1 MIRRLCII
9 GTGLIGGS
17 LARDLKRLRAVGEV
31 VGSSRKVANLERAL
45 ALGVIDRFDP
55 DPAAAARSA
64 DMIVLAVPLGAMA
77 SVLERLRAAG
87 GIDEG
92 AVITDVGSAKSCVME
107 AANAA
112 LSPRLLAR
120 FVPAHP
126 IAGTEH
132 SGVESS
138 IEGLF
143 ERRRV
148 ILTPVAATDPDAQSQ
163 VRAMWERVGAE
174 VIEMDLE
181 RHDEILAL
189 TSHLPHLLAYT
200 LVDALGRHPDHAE
213 IFRYCA
219 GGFYDFTR
227 IASSDPQMWHDICL
241 ANKDAVVEALSLFRG
256 DLDHLIDAVQQG
268 RGETIHSVFARAKSI
283 RDRYAGS
290 VSNQAPPSHSAQ
302 AAPSPS
308 SADTSD
314 RERS

>member
-1 MIRRLCII
+1 MIQRLCII

-17 LARDLKRLRAVGEV
+17 LARDLKRLGAVGEV
-31 VGSSRKVANLERAL
+31 IGSSRKVTNLERAF
-45 ALGVIDRFDP
+45 ALGVIDGFDP
-55 DPAAAARSA
+55 DPAAAARGA
-64 DMIVLAVPLGAMA
+64 DMIVIAVPLGAIA
-77 SVLERLRAAG
+77 SVFERLCAGG
-87 GIDEG
+87 GIDRDT
-92 AVITDVGSAKSCVME
+92 VITDVGSAKSCVME
-107 AANAA
+107 AAGSI
-112 LSPRLLAR
+112 LSSAQLAR

-148 ILTPVAATDPDAQSQ
+148 ILTPVEQTSLEAQSQ
-163 VRAMWERVGAE
+163 VRWMWEKVGAE
-174 VIEMDLE
+174 VIEMDLQ

-213 IFRYCA
+213 IFRHSA

-241 ANKDAVVEALSLFRG
+241 ANKEAVVDALNLFRG
-256 DLDHLIDAVQQG
+256 DLDDLIDAVRQG
-268 RGETIHSVFARAKSI
+268 QGETIRSVFSRAKSI
-283 RDRYAGS
+283 RDRHAGS
-290 VSNQAPPSHSAQ
+290 ASSQAPPSHLARDT
-302 AAPSPS
+302 SPS
-308 SADTSD
+308 FEDAED
-314 RERS
+314 RDAP

>member
-1 MIRRLCII
+1 MIQRLCII

-17 LARDLKRLRAVGEV
+17 LARDLKRLGAVGEV

-45 ALGVIDRFDP
+45 ALGVIDDFDP
-55 DPAAAARSA
+55 DPAAAARKA
-64 DMIVLAVPLGAMA
+64 DMIVIAVPLGAIA
-77 SVLERLRAAG
+77 SVFERLCAGG
-87 GIDEG
+87 GIDER
-92 AVITDVGSAKSCVME
+92 AVITDVGSAKACVME
-107 AANAA
+107 AAAST
-112 LSPRLLAR
+112 LSPDQSAR

-148 ILTPVAATDPDAQSQ
+148 ILTPMERTSCEAQSR
-163 VRAMWERVGAE
+163 VRWMWERVGAE
-174 VIEMDLE
+174 VIEMDLH
-181 RHDEILAL
+181 RHDEVLAL

-213 IFRYCA
+213 LFRYCA

-241 ANKDAVVEALSLFRG
+241 ANKDAVVDALNLFRG
-256 DLDHLIDAVQQG
+256 DLDGLIDAVRQG
-268 RGETIHSVFARAKSI
+268 RGETIRSVFARAKSI
-283 RDRYAGS
+283 RDRHAES
-290 VSNQAPPSHSAQ
+290 VSGQAPPSHPSQDA
-302 AAPSPS
+302 SPS
-308 SADTSD
+308 FEYASD
-314 RERS
+314 RNAS